1 MRAPDNET
9 KVACRKMN
17 REVKIRFEEDPE
29 ANCIEIC
36 IRALKRDQGI
46 DELIA
51 SISAALPEMITATG
65 ADGAFI
71 KISTADIVS
80 VSVNGK
86 YLQIVTEKDRYIVR
100 QSLHDFEEKLDA
112 KNFVRISR
120 YEIVNIGKIKKY
132 DRLFSVKI
140 SKPVSICKCFLYKTK
155 IISSHKIST
164 IFAI

>member
-1 MRAPDNET
+1 
-9 KVACRKMN
+9 MN

-132 DRLFSVKI
+132 DFTLGGTLRLELAGGMETWASRR
-140 SKPVSICKCFLYKTK
+140 SIPLIRKKLTEKE
-155 IISSHKIST
+155 
-164 IFAI
+164 